1 MGFRLLYL
9 SVPEVPLRWGWNDAT
24 CPGESPRELCKLMD
38 SLEDLRVRPG
48 EFQTKN
54 CKGGTHES
62 PGKSP
67 FRRQPSETG
76 A

>member
-9 SVPEVPLRWGWNDAT
+9 PVPEVPLRWGWNDAT

-48 EFQTKN
+48 EF
-54 CKGGTHES
+54 
-62 PGKSP
+62 
-67 FRRQPSETG
+67 
-76 A
+76 